1 MLKLPPLSLYVHIPW
16 CVRKCPY
23 CDFNSHQAGTEI
35 PEQAYVRKLVADL
48 RADQH
53 WAQGRK
59 LHSIFI
65 GGGTPSLFSGA
76 AIGEI
81 LNAAEQIIGFE
92 QDIEITLE
100 ANPGTFEQQ
109 KFTDF
114 FSAGVNRLSIG
125 IQSFDNNHLEQLGR
139 IHDGGQALTAIAT
152 ARAAGFDN
160 FNIDLMHGLPN
171 QSLSEAKTDI
181 QLAIDNGAQHI
192 SWYQLTIEPNTEFYS
207 RPPILPND
215 DRLADI
221 QQEGM
226 SLLEENSFGQYEV
239 SAFALCDKA
248 SRHNINYWQ
257 FGDYLGIGAG
267 AHGKI
272 TLPEQ
277 SMVIRTSKARQPDK
291 YLARQDSVIAQNNA
305 IEPNQMALEF
315 MMNGLRL
322 KQGVPVDYLAQRT
335 GLDPSS
341 IQAQILDLQI
351 QGLMVS
357 RDDKYSTTDL
367 GYRFLNKVLE
377 SF

>member
-1 MLKLPPLSLYVHIPW
+1 M
-16 CVRKCPY
+16 
-23 CDFNSHQAGTEI
+23 
-35 PEQAYVRKLVADL
+35 
-48 RADQH
+48 
-53 WAQGRK
+53 
-59 LHSIFI
+59 
-65 GGGTPSLFSGA
+65 
-76 AIGEI
+76 
-81 LNAAEQIIGFE
+81 
-92 QDIEITLE
+92 
-100 ANPGTFEQQ
+100 
-109 KFTDF
+109 
-114 FSAGVNRLSIG
+114 
-125 IQSFDNNHLEQLGR
+125 
-139 IHDGGQALTAIAT
+139 
-152 ARAAGFDN
+152 
-160 FNIDLMHGLPN
+160 
-171 QSLSEAKTDI
+171 
-181 QLAIDNGAQHI
+181 
-192 SWYQLTIEPNTEFYS
+192 
-207 RPPILPND
+207 
-215 DRLADI
+215 
-221 QQEGM
+221 
-226 SLLEENSFGQYEV
+226 